1 MLQRVQTVSITM
13 AVINENSLGYNCSIK
28 LFNCVTYSVFW
39 KYYHSNMINAVFPK
53 VFEVRTSYQ
62 YVSNTVKGIL
72 EVPSSFILS
81 QDFCFGIL
89 KFTFFHKGLIVFPI
103 EHV

>member
-1 MLQRVQTVSITM
+1 MLQRVQIVSITM

-39 KYYHSNMINAVFPK
+39 KYYHSNTINAVFPK
-53 VFEVRTSYQ
+53 VFEIRTSYQ
-62 YVSNTVKGIL
+62 YMSNIVKGIL
-72 EVPSSFILS
+72 ETVFILS
-81 QDFCFGIL
+81 QDICFGIL
-89 KFTFFHKGLIVFPI
+89 KSTFFYKGLIVFPI